1 MKETEI
7 AELLEIGYHAWADQ
21 TTDDA
26 TYQDVSTWLLSN
38 CTRADAEE
46 HLAGLPTGTFL
57 IRPRNVGNYALSISC
72 NGHTNHCIV
81 YETKRGYGFAI
92 PYNIYE
98 TLTTLVLHYAH
109 NSLEE
114 HNDVLCTTLKHPVFS
129 PFVMRFKQQQHQQQ
143 ELEQQEQKNA
153 ADEDAVAIGVE
164 ALQPADMVNDS
175 EATERM

>member
-1 MKETEI
+1 MKESEI
-7 AELLEIGYHAWADQ
+7 TDLIEIGYHAWADQ
-21 TTDDA
+21 TTDDT
-26 TYQDVSTWLLSN
+26 TYHDVSTWLLSN
-38 CTRADAEE
+38 CSRADAEE

-57 IRPRNVGNYALSISC
+57 IRPRSVGNYALSISC
-72 NGHTNHCIV
+72 NGTTNHCIV

-129 PFVMRFKQQQHQQQ
+129 PFVMRFKQQQQEEELENNAA
-143 ELEQQEQKNA
+143 ELEQNA
-153 ADEDAVAIGVE
+153 AEPMIGAE
-164 ALQPADMVNDS
+164 
-175 EATERM
+175 ERPPPDGE